1 MFNDN
6 DLEGYIKDLKTLVE
20 KESPSNN
27 PKAIKK
33 VIDFFIDKTLELK
46 LNTNTIIKEYN
57 KEAGPCLVITNVKDP
72 LNDELDVLLMA
83 HMDTVYPID
92 TVKTGKNSN
101 FVVDL
106 DADTIKAP
114 GVIDDKG
121 PSLLGLYALKY
132 IALPSFRF
140 AFLLNSNEEVGT
152 IGNDQLIR
160 QLSAKAK
167 YCINLEAGRV
177 SGAFVDQRLGLQNY
191 KITLSNDNKEPLI
204 HSANQQTYNEANNTI
219 LEINNVLNAIRLL
232 NSPYSNNF
240 LNFKIISSDSNKRY
254 AELKD
259 IVIGVQARFLDEKF
273 LNKVD
278 DTLNTLQ
285 SKIRN
290 PKVIVSFEK
299 AESDRGLYLTKASK
313 DFKLLVEKVG
323 KKQGLKVS
331 WESSFGGADST
342 FVVNENCATL
352 DGFGPI
358 GGDFHNAQKEYLK
371 ISSVKDRANLLIGV
385 LNEII
390 AEIYWRKC

>member
-1 MFNDN
+1 MFNDSDLN
-6 DLEGYIKDLKTLVE
+6 DYIKDLKELVE

-27 PKAIKK
+27 AKAIKK
-33 VIDFFIDKTLELK
+33 VIDFFVDKVLDFK
-46 LNTNTIIKEYN
+46 LNANTIVKEYN
-57 KEAGPCLVITNVKDP
+57 KEAGPCLIITNAKDP
-72 LNDELDVLLMA
+72 LNEDLDLLMMA

-101 FVVDL
+101 FIVDL

-132 IALPSFRF
+132 IALPSFKF

-152 IGNDQLIR
+152 IGNDELIR

-191 KITLSNDNKEPLI
+191 KIILSNENKEPLI

-219 LEINNVLNAIRLL
+219 LEINNVLMSLRLL

-240 LNFKIISSDSNKRY
+240 LNFKILSSDANKRY

-259 IVIGVQARFLDEKF
+259 IVIGVQARFLDESF
-273 LNKVD
+273 VPKVE
-278 DTLNTLQ
+278 TALASLQ
-285 SKIRN
+285 TKIRN
-290 PKVIVSFEK
+290 PKVLVSFEK
-299 AESDRGLYLTKASK
+299 TEFDRGLYLTKASK
-313 DFKLLVEKVG
+313 EFKILVEKVG
-323 KKQGLKVS
+323 RKQGLKVA

-342 FVVNENCATL
+342 FVVNQNCATL

-358 GGDFHNAQKEYLK
+358 GGDFHNAKEEYLK
-371 ISSVKDRANLLIGV
+371 ISSVKERANLLIGV
-385 LNEII
+385 INEII
-390 AEIYWRKC
+390 ASKKASF